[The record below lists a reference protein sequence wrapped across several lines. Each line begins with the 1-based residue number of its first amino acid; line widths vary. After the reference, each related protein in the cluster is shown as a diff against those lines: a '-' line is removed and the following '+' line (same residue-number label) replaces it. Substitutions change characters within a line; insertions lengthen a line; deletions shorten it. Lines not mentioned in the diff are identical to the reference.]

1 MKSTLLYSATFA
13 CLASFALANPLANT
27 NAGISRRDT
36 AAAMGALKACSG
48 ERKNEDRCSGK
59 RLESC
64 CLRFPGQN
72 PVWSLYTDQSLCV
85 AKIETGSAAPK
96 TKMVL
101 VDWMLQEAWDEMIA
115 DSVSLG
121 NVRLE
126 EPKVFWII
134 FAVDE
139 LSVIKTPTEGEEN
152 AEELRVEREILE
164 RLGDHP
170 RIVKLLYTYRSV
182 SSLNGSDTSYDF
194 ERGNLR
200 EDGRTASYGDIL
212 KWSAQ
217 AAEGMQ
223 YFHAKGVLQVDIG
236 LHNLLVDW
244 DDNVKYCDFSGS
256 SIDGSRPTVVVSP
269 TAQHPKACCCSSLHF
284 CYIPGHRQ

>member
-27 NAGISRRDT
+27 NA
-36 AAAMGALKACSG
+36 
-48 ERKNEDRCSGK
+48 
-59 RLESC
+59 
-64 CLRFPGQN
+64 
-72 PVWSLYTDQSLCV
+72 

-101 VDWMLQEAWDEMIA
+101 VDWMLQKAWDEMIA

-139 LSVIKTPTEGEEN
+139 LSVIKTPTGGEEN

-170 RIVKLLYTYRSV
+170 RIVKL
-182 SSLNGSDTSYDF
+182 YDF

-269 TAQHPKACCCSSLHF
+269 TAQHPKACSCSSLHF